1 MASLLD
7 IRNMLALQGRMEASQ
22 LSAALHMSPSLVEAM
37 LHRMEAMG
45 KAARVE
51 EELQSCL
58 TGKCKNCPEGK
69 TACRRE
75 WWTLTA

>member
-22 LSAALHMSPSLVEAM
+22 LSAALHLSPSLVEAM
-37 LHRMEAMG
+37 LLRMEAMG

-51 EELQSCL
+51 EELQNCL
-58 TGKCKNCPEGK
+58 TGECKNCPEGK
-69 TACRRE
+69 MACRRE